1 MAGLHLKGSSRATV
15 FVSAIPKKQRT
26 RLIRPSHQLR
36 ELDDGD
42 TNVFMHGLIDRY
54 AARPTGAPFD
64 SMTLAHF
71 AVWYN
76 TVSGSED
83 ELSEDTS
90 GRLPRYQLQ
99 NSMGYIAQRRHQA
112 CLRVPVMM
120 PESHGDNYYYHLLM
134 LYLPWRQET
143 EDLLGEYSTAEE
155 ALLAKRDQL
164 QFLNSEHGS
173 FADEVVQAIQQLST
187 LSNTY
192 GDNIYAPV
200 APNAAQETLE
210 AGALD
215 SEFDP
220 LFDGGVTVE
229 ELAPENNDNADHQQT
244 TAQEHG
250 DLQAALFDDTDSN
263 ILSRRRMT
271 DAEYN
276 SKVASLNDSQQEAFD
291 QIVQWTRERHQYFM
305 GETNSFPEPLHLFIT
320 GGAGTGK
327 SHLISVIKEHIER
340 SHTGSQNACM
350 LVAPTGV
357 AAFNIGGLTIHY
369 AFWLPVEHGNF
380 TRYNKLSAEKL
391 HQLRFRPPGIMRE

>member
-1 MAGLHLKGSSRATV
+1 
-15 FVSAIPKKQRT
+15 
-26 RLIRPSHQLR
+26 
-36 ELDDGD
+36 
-42 TNVFMHGLIDRY
+42 MHGLIDRY
-54 AARPTGAPFD
+54 AARLTGAPFD

-99 NSMGYIAQRRHQA
+99 NSMGYITQRRHQA
-112 CLRVPVMM
+112 CLRVPVMT

-134 LYLPWRQET
+134 YLPWRQET
-143 EDLLGEYSTAEE
+143 EDLQGEYSTAQE
-155 ALLAKRDQL
+155 ALFSKRDQL

-173 FADEVVQAIQQLST
+173 FADEVVQAIEQLST

-220 LFDGGVTVE
+220 LLDGGVTVE

-271 DAEYN
+271 
-276 SKVASLNDSQQEAFD
+276 
-291 QIVQWTRERHQYFM
+291 
-305 GETNSFPEPLHLFIT
+305 
-320 GGAGTGK
+320 
-327 SHLISVIKEHIER
+327 
-340 SHTGSQNACM
+340 C
-350 LVAPTGV
+350 
-357 AAFNIGGLTIHY
+357 
-369 AFWLPVEHGNF
+369 
-380 TRYNKLSAEKL
+380 
-391 HQLRFRPPGIMRE
+391 